1 MTRFVRIPASQVFVP
16 DAHAGEP
23 RNARVF
29 LLFTADPGVNALTLE
44 EAWAR
49 NTSRY
54 AFLPSL
60 PSAPDWVAFGNRLLN
75 EIASHDSPRL
85 SWLTATGNFASG
97 LRVGPRPAGGS
108 RIVASASIVLRD
120 VRLEISTGCPIG
132 PSGGNAFEIRPEGA
146 ATLILRGGTNQV
158 GLDVIETPV
167 LVPLEGNDRG
177 SFTFRVGLGSE
188 DQQELKVG
196 LRFFE
201 AFEEEAI
208 ERFRVPL
215 FFPVQGE
222 ALHFQTVFDPL
233 DFTPP
238 RTRLDF
244 DDPEVGFHMPTE
256 AGHPTRLA
264 PLGGRLSLASDP
276 SFFTAEETGD
286 DQRFYLVPEGD
297 FEIRRSPTG
306 GDDLTADE
314 SDASPQSLVLG
325 TAGTEVVRVTT
336 GDVLSFQPGQP
347 AFFRKASEDGVQL
360 TADAGPPSPADLMS
374 SIGTTAWVTVQS
386 RQSVTADASGP
397 APGYFA
403 QPEDAPLYG
412 AAPEGNGLQ
421 YERIELRPLKGVALF
436 PILPP
441 GGVQQ
446 GDVQVLT
453 QREAEFVSPVRRQEI
468 VRNEAAVIAVAA
480 AEEDLLA
487 TTPQGLVGNL
497 QGNEWKKLILARTPG
512 EEDLTI
518 EGADP
523 ILSDSLT
530 RSRIFLV
537 CTDGTKL
544 GSLSNKLTIADWR
557 FDLFADLRT
566 EPGPPVPS
574 GTRQVLI
581 FKFHDEPLEKLIDD
595 PRAWART
602 DHFNPD
608 VATLQAYLRQFIA
621 ETRAAHQAAGASSPY
636 GKFLE
641 VLTSPAWNG
650 ILALNASI
658 SPKEMPEQVQCLL
671 GGMKLERFLA
681 HHVGIEISRVDEA
694 IVIQGSTLFGL
705 IDYKNPDPDPATDP
719 SYQFHVPFL
728 RVLFASSAIKTFD
741 CTLRLT
747 VKNLFD
753 EAASLQGPDPRLPPD
768 TLEFKGR
775 YESHNG
781 RDVYT
786 FVHEKRYEFKIT
798 SPFLK
803 SVTVTKLQFSTVDSR
818 PEGDKRKVTSR
829 FAFWG
834 ELAFQDLG
842 AMTGFDLLS
851 FDALGFSDLGL
862 IARFDIE
869 GGRVSSPAFDFDPGD
884 LRLDVSV
891 NKKRL
896 GSLLDGFAMKLKS
909 FLYSKR
915 GFRPRDLG
923 GFPIRLPGLS
933 LPQPDSFRYGLA
945 FEVDLGSLGGLVSGR
960 GGLKVDFLVG
970 WGIGSGS
977 PGNRLYVALKLPE
990 SSGGKKEIG
999 LQGVLRLIIEDF
1011 KLVTADET
1019 GRTLYALK
1027 LEKCALEVMGKR
1039 LPSEGGINLFIFADP
1054 SGGVP
1059 KAISTLGW
1067 FGTFAPEDPDGTFRL
1082 EFLGLG
1088 QRVGLNGGASLATY
1102 QQVEDFLRKELP
1114 GEFDAGKIKKFYKPD
1129 RGWSLA
1135 ARMTVVDAFTLGM
1148 VFFDPTLYS
1157 MFLGVLPMEPEGT
1170 YAFTLEVNYR
1180 KVTEEIGVWSVDLGL
1195 PPEVRQMEFGAVSV
1209 TIPNLGLSIY
1219 TNGDF
1224 LIDVGFPRGLDFT
1237 RSFQAQ
1243 ALPFIGWGGF
1253 YFGKLSGATSTLL
1266 PGDFNTVIQAG
1277 LAVRLGL
1284 GKEFSKGILR
1294 AGLSVTFYGILEGAA
1309 GYRQLNA
1316 GNPQAL
1322 ARPDGYALVGRFGVI
1337 GEVFGI
1343 VDFGIV
1349 KAGVFVRI
1357 DAGIGVQLAH
1367 VGPLLLWIDAGVSV
1381 RVVVVIGRIKTF
1393 FGTIKIT
1400 ITLRFEARVRFDWKI
1415 QRGGALLSLDEAVEP
1430 LAWSRLLV
1438 PAAAVASRSELPL
1451 FFVPE
1456 VTVVDGVAHSVAV
1469 LVLDAGE
1476 PFARLVRALAEWA
1489 LRTHLELPDDGSDA
1503 DVTVEIL
1510 EALDERLNRA
1520 RGLDDPAL
1528 GSEVLDFEKL
1538 KTFLKERFRITVG
1551 AAPQGTEIS
1560 GLHFPMLPDLLLHMA
1575 GRPGGDA
1582 SVDFRTFTPCS
1593 EAYQEEIDL
1602 FFQKLWVNLKEREKN
1617 EALAL
1622 ALEEGPSMATLVF
1635 QEYFGFLIKAAVDR
1649 LWNQVVETG
1658 EPAKLSDLIAGLPVA
1673 ELGESA
1679 SLFFRHGLRLPA
1691 GAGQSA
1697 TEPFYRLLGQQL
1709 PVVAGA
1715 TAPADFVLR
1724 LEKPAEADW
1733 FELAAGAPP
1742 EVRLLGRTLGDLQA
1756 VRVGTPDAARV
1767 TRIVP
1772 VEERPATFA
1781 FEVRN
1786 PWTLRGGGRRTL
1798 WTFPEALIGELV
1810 KAESLVVDV
1819 KTGPVGR
1826 RFARET
1832 EIAEVPAADVQLVTR
1847 VDLALMPPA
1856 PVAGGTPPA
1865 GIYVL
1870 AGMGEADRRFL
1881 DALMKLEEIPAGTA
1895 LSLAYAVDTGVGL
1908 VEHPVDP
1915 AKVFLVR
1922 TNLSTETNPGQVL
1935 DLTAA
1940 APAARVHA
1948 SLADVAAFGRLAWQ
1962 SSLVNSGGYYLYVGD
1977 EGLPDHLFQGG
1988 QVARVT
1994 LLFRFPAGAAS
2005 ASFLSCHNA
2014 LSLDPTVGAAG
2025 LLFAETPG
2033 VLAPQRVLE
2042 PGCVGFRLERP
2053 RPARSL
2059 RVPPGL
2065 NHPGGPNARLTF
2077 EELETLLRTNGLEP
2091 GTPDWNRRLV
2101 EAGVYQDEIE
2111 NLYSF
2116 LDYALAEDSVFKAS
2130 PDGLPVGPEPEGET
2144 WRYAQVVP
2152 VHNFAKSPGQPANRY
2167 ATVGR
2172 QASLRFAWRD
2182 LFGNRGPASGL
2193 AALDHGYFDRL
2204 IPVSEWP
2211 GVVTSWDVQ
2220 GTNGLAVSLVFD
2232 RKVYRERQSD
2242 PRLIEDDLAQWTLI
2256 REQVQGPGAAVHVR
2270 SSLDGGRLHPLSPCG
2285 ASPISLNEFLAGVEK
2300 FLGDLVN
2307 SAPTGDAP
2315 IVFKTCHVFEPAAS
2329 PGEVC
2334 RELTVD
2340 VVVSRPENLLDPEVR
2355 AKLQA
2360 EPEGRFREI
2369 RQAVAPVP
2377 PPFVAVPDAPSG
2389 KSQLKELAGRFE
2401 TAFAGLRLATG
2412 LGETGPRALWVVSD
2426 AALEVLPAGGGA
2438 VTFAPRPLSLDLW
2451 SGEVEDVRDYGQD
2464 RDDADG
2470 LVFTPVRKGAVDVDV
2485 DRSAR
2490 SFLEGLEGLL
2500 APEPAVSIRRVAATD
2515 LERLMAAK
2523 ERLAEKLP
2531 DQVANVLAG
2540 QSEAGTSAAREA
2552 YGQKVRLSLRQGY
2565 DLDAIV
2571 HVPLAA
2577 LPVAEKR
2584 TRLYG
2589 RMVDRKTAG
2598 TDGKPTFQLSVARV
2612 ELPGDASAAPALTF
2626 VLDSFQEEA
2635 QDALALDLDF
2645 QITHVE
2651 RGIEEQ
2657 LMGEDGFE
2665 TSSWL
2670 ELVVPR
2676 NRSLGEQT
2684 VPIVLRE
2691 YPQPPVLVGHTFQ
2704 PEPLVAGPNVLRLA
2718 RSWRYL
2724 FGYQWPGASQ
2734 DSLVATVEYNHE
2746 PERTLTAAET
2756 DTIPQALVRFQ
2767 LEFPH
2772 LRGILAGL
2780 PDAARAADAGA
2791 SPGSP
2796 DGRRLRRVREAL
2808 ARVAGLAGRVADAFD
2823 QSLVAV
2829 ALAEGAPRD
2838 VFRIGE
2844 KGGTPREIRL
2854 TPEPGEPGT
2863 RSLEKILIVPQ
2874 TLEGQPL
2881 TFQTHEVSST
2891 LRRITFQEPG
2901 DPEWRRREITILDLD
2916 VLRIENA
2923 WAGVQLERNADL
2935 VEGFATS
2942 PGFVFK
2948 TSPVRF
2954 GEPLR
2959 PALDRPERL
2968 PIDGGGTRT
2977 LREHLDRL
2985 FGELFGDVDVA
2996 RTLRVECRYGFDIR
3010 GTFGSAGELPTTV
3023 PVRLFPVLSS
3033 EANPV
3038 EPVAAALRDWAA
3050 RERPNRSGFFS
3061 LDVAVFNSEER
3072 SPVPLLRLRRL
3083 VLPLASIGD
3092 LP

>member
-1 MTRFVRIPASQVFVP
+1 MI
-16 DAHAGEP
+16 G
-23 RNARVF
+23 
-29 LLFTADPGVNALTLE
+29 
-44 EAWAR
+44 
-49 NTSRY
+49 
-54 AFLPSL
+54 
-60 PSAPDWVAFGNRLLN
+60 
-75 EIASHDSPRL
+75 I
-85 SWLTATGNFASG
+85 SG
-97 LRVGPRPAGGS
+97 
-108 RIVASASIVLRD
+108 D
-120 VRLEISTGCPIG
+120 E
-132 PSGGNAFEIRPEGA
+132 AFEIRPEGDA
-146 ATLILRGGTNQV
+146 VLTLRGDSGPRKRIVN
-158 GLDVIETPV
+158 
-167 LVPLEGNDRG
+167 PLRVSLSGDDRG
-177 SFTFRVGLGSE
+177 GIAFEIALNGE
-188 DQQELKVG
+188 DQQDLKIG
-196 LRFFE
+196 LRYFE
-201 AFEEEAI
+201 AEEDQENI
-208 ERFRVPL
+208 RRFRVPL
-215 FFPVQGE
+215 FRPLQGE
-222 ALHFQTVFDPL
+222 VLRFRGALDPL
-233 DFTPP
+233 DGLAPAP
-238 RTRLDF
+238 GRTRLEFVDS
-244 DDPEVGFHMPTE
+244 EIGFHMPTE
-256 AGHPTRLA
+256 AGHP
-264 PLGGRLSLASDP
+264 GRLSPLAGARLVLATDS
-276 SFFTAEETGD
+276 SFFLDEQTGD
-286 DQRFYLVPEGD
+286 RERFYLVPEGD
-297 FEIRRSPTG
+297 FEIRTPPTG

-314 SDASPQSLVLG
+314 DDASPQSLVLG
-325 TAGTEVVRVTT
+325 TAGTEVVRVTA
-336 GDVLSFQPGQP
+336 GDVLAFQPGQP
-347 AFFRKASEDGVQL
+347 AFFKRTADNNVQL
-360 TADAGPPSPADLMS
+360 TADAGSSSPTNLMS
-374 SIGTTAWVTVQS
+374 SIGTTAWVTVRS
-386 RQSVTADASGP
+386 RTTLTADASGP

-412 AAPEGNGLQ
+412 AASEGNGLQ
-421 YERIELRPLKGVALF
+421 YERIELASTGGVFF

-441 GGVQQ
+441 G
-446 GDVQVLT
+446 DVREEDLQALR
-453 QREAEFVSPVRRQEI
+453 QRETEFVSPVRRHEI
-468 VRNEAAVIAVAA
+468 LLGAAPVAAVADAGEV
-480 AEEDLLA
+480 LRA
-487 TTPQGLVGNL
+487 TTPQGLVGDL
-497 QGNEWKKLILARTPG
+497 EGKDWKKLILAKTPKDG
-512 EEDLTI
+512 RLEDLAVD
-518 EGADP
+518 EADP
-523 ILSDSLT
+523 AFSDALQ
-530 RSRIFLV
+530 RARVFIV
-537 CTDGTKL
+537 CTDGRKL
-544 GSLSNKLTIADWR
+544 GTFSKKVTIADWQ
-557 FDLFADLRT
+557 FDLLAALQSG
-566 EPGPPVPS
+566 EPAQPG
-574 GTRQVLI
+574 GKRQFLL
-581 FKFHDEPLEKLIDD
+581 FKFHDRSLEELIDD
-595 PRAWART
+595 PRSWSRA
-602 DHFNPD
+602 DHFTPD
-608 VATLQAYLRQFIA
+608 VASVRDSLKQLIA
-621 ETRAAHQAAGASSPY
+621 ETRAAHEAAGASSPY

-650 ILALNASI
+650 ILALNAAI
-658 SPKEMPEQVQCLL
+658 NPAAMPEQVQCLL
-671 GGMKLERFLA
+671 GGMRLDRFLA
-681 HHVGIEISRVDEA
+681 HHVGIEISRVNEE

-705 IDYKNPDPDPATDP
+705 IDYKNPDPDPPTDP

-747 VKNLFD
+747 VNDLFD
-753 EAASLQGPDPRLPPD
+753 EATKLAGSSDN
-768 TLEFKGR
+768 TLEFQGR

-786 FVHEKRYEFKIT
+786 FVHEQRHQFDL
-798 SPFLK
+798 SSSRFLR

-818 PEGDKRKVTSR
+818 PEGNKRKVTSR

-842 AMTGFDLLS
+842 AITGFDLLS

-869 GGRVSSPAFDFDPGD
+869 GERVSSPAFEFDPGD
-884 LRLDVSV
+884 LRLNVSV
-891 NKKRL
+891 NKKRA

-923 GFPIRLPGLS
+923 GFPIRLPRLS

-945 FEVDLGSLGGLVSGR
+945 FELDLGSLGGLVSGR

-977 PGNRLYVALKLPE
+977 PESRLYVALKLPE

-1067 FGTFAPEDPDGTFRL
+1067 FGTFAPEDPEGTFRL

-1088 QRVGLNGGASLATY
+1088 QRVGLDGGSSLATY

-1114 GEFDAGKIKKFYKPD
+1114 GEFDERKIKEFYKPD

-1180 KVTEEIGVWSVDLGL
+1180 KVTEEIGVWSIDLGL

-1277 LAVRLGL
+1277 LALRLGL

-1309 GYRQLNA
+1309 GYHQLQA

-1415 QRGGALLSLDEAVEP
+1415 ERGGALLSLAEAVEP

-1438 PAAAVASRSELPL
+1438 PAAAVASRPDLPL

-1503 DVTVEIL
+1503 DVTVETL
-1510 EALDERLNRA
+1510 EALDARLNQA
-1520 RGLDDPAL
+1520 RGLDDPTL
-1528 GSEVLDFEKL
+1528 GSETLDFDKL
-1538 KTFLKERFRITVG
+1538 KTFLKERFRLTVG
-1551 AAPQGTEIS
+1551 TAPDGPQIS
-1560 GLHFPMLPDLLLHMA
+1560 AVHFPILPDLLLQTA

-1582 SVDFRTFTPCS
+1582 SVDFRTFTPCD

-1602 FFQKLWVNLKEREKN
+1602 FFQKLWVNLKERQRSGD
-1617 EALAL
+1617 LPL

-1635 QEYFGFLIKAAVDR
+1635 QEYFGFLIKSAVDR

-1658 EPAKLSDLIAGLPVA
+1658 EPVKLSDLIAGLPVS
-1673 ELGESA
+1673 EVGESA
-1679 SLFFRHGLRLPA
+1679 SLFFRYGLRLPA

-1742 EVRLLGRTLGDLQA
+1742 EVRLLGPTLRDLQA

-1772 VEERPATFA
+1772 VEERPAAFA

-1786 PWTLRGGGRRTL
+1786 PWTLRGGGELTL
-1798 WTFPEALIGELV
+1798 WTFPDALSGELV
-1810 KAESLVVDV
+1810 KAGSLTVDV

-1832 EIAEVPAADVQLVTR
+1832 EVAEVPATDVQLVTR
-1847 VDLALMPPA
+1847 VDLAVKPPA

-1870 AGMGEADRRFL
+1870 TGMGEADRRFL
-1881 DALMKLEEIPAGTA
+1881 DALMALPEIPAGMT
-1895 LSLAYAVDTGVGL
+1895 LSLAYAAETGVGL

-1915 AKVFLVR
+1915 ARVFLVR
-1922 TNLSTETNPGQVL
+1922 TNLSTETNPGQVF
-1935 DLTAA
+1935 DVTAA
-1940 APAARVHA
+1940 TPAARVHA
-1948 SLADVAAFGRLAWQ
+1948 SLADAAAFGRLAWQ
-1962 SSLVNSGGYYLYVGD
+1962 SSLVNSGGYYLHAGNV
-1977 EGLPDHLFQGG
+1977 ELPDRLFQGG

-1994 LLFRFPAGAAS
+1994 LLFRSPAGA

-2014 LSLDPTVGAAG
+2014 LALDPTVGAAG

-2053 RPARSL
+2053 RPARPL

-2065 NHPGGPNARLTF
+2065 NHPGGPDARLTF
-2077 EELETLLRTNGLEP
+2077 EELEALLRTNGLQP
-2091 GTPDWNRRLV
+2091 GTPEWDRRLV
-2101 EAGVYQDEIE
+2101 EAGVYQEEIE

-2116 LDYALAEDSVFKAS
+2116 LDYAVAEDAVFKAS
-2130 PDGLPVGPEPEGET
+2130 LDGLPVGPEPVDET
-2144 WRYAQVVP
+2144 WRYAQIVP
-2152 VHNFAKSPGQPANRY
+2152 VHNLAKREPEQPANRY

-2193 AALDHGYFDRL
+2193 VALDHGYFDRL

-2232 RKVYRERQSD
+2232 QKVYKERQSD
-2242 PRLIEDDLAQWTLI
+2242 RELIEDDLAQWTLI

-2270 SSLDGGRLHPLSPCG
+2270 STLDGGRLHPLSPCG
-2285 ASPISLNEFLAGVEK
+2285 ASPISLNEFLAQVEG
-2300 FLGDLVN
+2300 FLGDLLGGR
-2307 SAPTGDAP
+2307 PTGDGP
-2315 IVFKTCHVFEPAAS
+2315 IVFKTCHVFDRAAS
-2329 PGEVC
+2329 PVVVS
-2334 RELTVD
+2334 RELV
-2340 VVVSRPENLLDPEVR
+2340 VQLVVSRPESLLDPEVR
-2355 AKLQA
+2355 ARLQA

-2369 RQAVAPVP
+2369 REAVAPVP
-2377 PPFVAVPDAPSG
+2377 PPFIAAPG
-2389 KSQLKELAGRFE
+2389 TAPETSQLEELARRFA

-2412 LGETGPRALWVVSD
+2412 LGETGPRSLWMVAE
-2426 AALEVLPAGGGA
+2426 AALEVRPAGGPA

-2464 RDDADG
+2464 RDDSDG
-2470 LVFTPVRKGAVDVDV
+2470 IVFTPIRKGAVDVDV

-2500 APEPAVSIRRVAATD
+2500 APEPAVSIRRVAAAE
-2515 LERLMAAK
+2515 LEALMAAK

-2540 QSEAGTSAAREA
+2540 QSPEGTSAAREA
-2552 YGQKVRLSLRQGY
+2552 YRQKVRLSLRQGY

-2577 LPVAEKR
+2577 LPVAPER

-2589 RMVDRKTAG
+2589 RMVDRRTAG
-2598 TDGKPTFQLSVARV
+2598 ANGRPTFQLSVARV
-2612 ELPGDASAAPALTF
+2612 ELPGEAAAAPALTF

-2635 QDALALDLDF
+2635 QDALVLDLEF

-2657 LMGEDGFE
+2657 QRGEDGFE
-2665 TSSWL
+2665 TSNWL

-2676 NRSLGEQT
+2676 NRSLGEQI

-2691 YPQPPVLVGHTFQ
+2691 YPQPPVLLGHTFQ
-2704 PEPLVAGPNVLRLA
+2704 PESLAAEPDTLRSA

-2734 DSLVATVEYNHE
+2734 DSLVATVEYNQGLNQDPSVDLDE
-2746 PERTLTAAET
+2746 A

-2823 QSLVAV
+2823 QFLVAA
-2829 ALAEGAPRD
+2829 ALAEGTPRD
-2838 VFRIGE
+2838 VFRVGE

-2863 RSLEKILIVPQ
+2863 RSMEKILIVPQ
-2874 TLEGQPL
+2874 DLQGQPL
-2881 TFQTHEVSST
+2881 SFQTHEVSST
-2891 LRRITFQEPG
+2891 LRRITFQEPV

-2935 VEGFATS
+2935 VEGFITS

-2954 GEPLR
+2954 GQPLR

-2968 PIDGGGTRT
+2968 PVDGGGTRT

-2985 FGELFGDVDVA
+2985 FGELFGGLDVA

-3033 EANPV
+3033 QANPA
-3038 EPVAAALRDWAA
+3038 EPIAAALQDWAA
-3050 RERPNRSGFFS
+3050 RERPNRNGFFS

-3083 VLPLASIGD
+3083 VLPLASIGG